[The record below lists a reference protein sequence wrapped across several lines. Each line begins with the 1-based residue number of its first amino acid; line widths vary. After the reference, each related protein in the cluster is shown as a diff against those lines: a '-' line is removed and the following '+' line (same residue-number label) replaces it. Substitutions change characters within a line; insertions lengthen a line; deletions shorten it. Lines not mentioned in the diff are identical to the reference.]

1 MYVYVYVCMYIMFGT
16 QWRNFT
22 VTIIIRIQTAE
33 KLFLKVY
40 SDKSKEAE
48 WGCVARNPRI
58 LILDEATSSL
68 DAENEKVGAYFGL
81 KGTVAREKLSILSMS
96 GNFH

>member
-1 MYVYVYVCMYIMFGT
+1 M
-16 QWRNFT
+16 
-22 VTIIIRIQTAE
+22 
-33 KLFLKVY
+33 
-40 SDKSKEAE
+40 
-48 WGCVARNPRI
+48 ARNPRI

-68 DAENEKVGAYFGL
+68 DAENEKVGEYFGL